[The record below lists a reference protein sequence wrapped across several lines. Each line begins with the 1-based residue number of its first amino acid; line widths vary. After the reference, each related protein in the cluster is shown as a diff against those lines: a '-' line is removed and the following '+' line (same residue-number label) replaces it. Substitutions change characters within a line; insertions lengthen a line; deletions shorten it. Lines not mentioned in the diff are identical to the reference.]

1 MHQFPRHVPLAILT
15 RGGATES
22 VHYGS
27 VAVTDS
33 EGNLLWSAGD
43 PQFPMFTRSSLKPF
57 QAMPVL
63 ASGAD
68 RAYGFGGR
76 ELALM
81 CASHSGEARHVDV
94 VSGMLQKIGCGAE
107 DLRCGKHVPYFY
119 QYLDRTPE
127 PGATFSALHHNCSG
141 KHSGMLTYCRHC
153 GYDIGNYL
161 DPQHPLQQAIRRSV
175 AHFTGTPEAALVIGI
190 DGCSAPN
197 YALPLSGLARA
208 FAKLAL
214 AGEDPDYGDAP
225 ARLFAAMSAHPEL
238 VSGERRNDLALM
250 QTGKGD
256 WATKVGAEG
265 MQGIAVRSRGIGI
278 AIKIADGNARA
289 LFPVTVAV
297 LQQLGLLPDPAAT
310 PLAAYFEPAQH
321 NLRGIVTGKIQPVV
335 ELRGNSR
342 AGSK

>member
-1 MHQFPRHVPLAILT
+1 MLDSPHHVPLAIMT
-15 RGGATES
+15 RGGAAES

-27 VAVTDS
+27 VAVTDAD
-33 EGNLLWSAGD
+33 GNLLHSAGD
-43 PQFPMFTRSSLKPF
+43 PQASMFTRSSLKPF

-68 RAYGFGGR
+68 RAFGFGDR

-81 CASHSGEARHVDV
+81 CASHSGEPRHVEV
-94 VSGMLQKIGCGAE
+94 VSGMLQKIGCGPE
-107 DLRCGKHVPYFY
+107 DLQCGKHVPYFY

-127 PGATFSALHHNCSG
+127 PGATFSSLQHNCSG
-141 KHSGMLTYCRHC
+141 KHSGMLSYCRHC
-153 GYDIGNYL
+153 GHATANYL
-161 DPQHPLQQAIRRSV
+161 NPQHPLQQAIRRSV
-175 AHFTGTPEAALVIGI
+175 AHFTGTPESSLTIGI

-197 YALPLSGLARA
+197 YAMPLRGLAQA
-208 FAKLAL
+208 FAKLTTS
-214 AGEDPDYGDAP
+214 GDDPEYGDAP
-225 ARLFAAMSAHPEL
+225 KRLFDAMSAHPEL

-250 QTGKGD
+250 RAGNGD

-265 MQGIAVRSRGIGI
+265 VQGIAVRSRGIGI

-297 LQQLGLLPDPAAT
+297 LQQLGLLADPQRT

-321 NLRGIVTGKIQPVV
+321 NLRGLVTGKMQPVV
-335 ELRGNSR
+335 ELRS
-342 AGSK
+342 A

>member
-1 MHQFPRHVPLAILT
+1 MLKSPQHVPLAIMT

-27 VAVTDS
+27 VAVTDA
-33 EGNLLWSAGD
+33 EGKLLYSAGD
-43 PQFPMFTRSSLKPF
+43 PQAPMFTRSSLKPF

-63 ASGAD
+63 ERGAD
-68 RAYGFGGR
+68 RAFGFGVR

-81 CASHSGEARHVDV
+81 CASHSGEARHVEV
-94 VSGMLQKIGCGAE
+94 VAGMLQKIGCTAD
-107 DLRCGKHVPYFY
+107 DLQCGKHVPYFY
-119 QYLDRTPE
+119 QYLERTPE
-127 PGATFSALHHNCSG
+127 PGATFSTLHHNCSG

-153 GYDIGNYL
+153 GHEIWNYL

-175 AHFTGTPEAALVIGI
+175 AHFTGTPEAELVMGI

-197 YALPLSGLARA
+197 YAVPLSGLARA
-208 FAKLAL
+208 FAKLTA
-214 AGEDPDYGDAP
+214 AGEDVDYGDAP
-225 ARLFAAMSAHPEL
+225 ARLFEAMSTHPEL

-265 MQGIAVRSRGIGI
+265 VQGIAVRSRGIGI

-297 LQQLGLLPDPAAT
+297 LQQLGLLADPIAT
-310 PLAAYFEPAQH
+310 PLANYFEPLQH
-321 NLRGIVTGKIQPVV
+321 NLRGLVTGKIQPVV
-335 ELRGNSR
+335 ILR
-342 AGSK
+342 AA

>member
-1 MHQFPRHVPLAILT
+1 MLNPPHHVPLAIMT
-15 RGGATES
+15 RGDSTES

-27 VAVTDS
+27 VAVTDA
-33 EGNLLWSAGD
+33 EGNLLHSAGD
-43 PQFPMFTRSSLKPF
+43 PQAPMFTRSSLKPF

-68 RAYGFGGR
+68 RAFGFGQR

-81 CASHSGEARHVDV
+81 CASHSGEPRHVEV
-94 VSGMLQKIGCGAE
+94 VSAMLQTIGCGAD
-107 DLRCGKHVPYFY
+107 DLQCGKHVPYFY
-119 QYLDRTPE
+119 QYLDRAPE
-127 PGATFSALHHNCSG
+127 PGATYSTLQHNCSG
-141 KHSGMLTYCRHC
+141 KHSGMLAHCRHC
-153 GYDIGNYL
+153 GHPIANYL

-175 AHFTGTPEAALVIGI
+175 AHFTGTPEAALRSGT

-197 YALPLSGLARA
+197 YALPLAGLAQA
-208 FAKLAL
+208 FAKLTAS
-214 AGEDPDYGDAP
+214 ADDPEYGEAP
-225 ARLFAAMSAHPEL
+225 ARLFDAMSAHPEL

-250 QTGKGD
+250 QTGGGD

-265 MQGIAVRSRGIGI
+265 VQGIAVKSRGIGI

-310 PLAAYFEPAQH
+310 PLAVYHEPLQR
-321 NLRGIVTGKIQPVV
+321 NLRGTVTGKIQPVV
-335 ELRGNSR
+335 ELQ
-342 AGSK
+342 AG